1 MRFFAQSTEECGENP
16 QRRNGTVNVGKE
28 AFGAKAQPLAK
39 KAGKAKATRA
49 AIRRRAQS
57 QDIRFQSPLLAFPKE
72 QYAVHK
78 NVCTKV

>member
-1 MRFFAQSTEECGENP
+1 MHFFVRSTEEWGENP
-16 QRRNGTVNVGKE
+16 QRRNGTVNVKKE

-39 KAGKAKATRA
+39 KSGEGESNRA